1 MKSHQINNSN
11 VDMTK
16 IESQMQ
22 KHLLKQFNLGA
33 SYGAKA
39 FCQVIKDK
47 IDNFKGDDFTVLLA
61 DISEFANKTLV
72 NSPENLQ
79 TAFEQMHE
87 RINKII
93 GKEAIN
99 AE

>member
-1 MKSHQINNSN
+1 MRKNLQ
-11 VDMTK
+11 
-16 IESQMQ
+16 
-22 KHLLKQFNLGA
+22 KQFNMGA

-47 IDNFKGDDFTVLLA
+47 INNFKGDNLTVLLA
-61 DISEFANKTLV
+61 DISEFADKTLE

-79 TAFEQMHE
+79 TAFAQLNE
-87 RINKII
+87 RISKII
-93 GKEAIN
+93 GKDINN